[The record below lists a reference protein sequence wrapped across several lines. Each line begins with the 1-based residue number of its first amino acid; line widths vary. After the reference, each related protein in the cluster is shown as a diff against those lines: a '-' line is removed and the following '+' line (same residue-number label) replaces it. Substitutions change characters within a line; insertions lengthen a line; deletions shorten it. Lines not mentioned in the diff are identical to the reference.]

1 MNYIDDV
8 YNYYISYIYFYN
20 NLRPHGSLNY
30 FTTDFVFNIFSNQ
43 DFDSNEIKS
52 IKFNDFIV
60 CKCFPYFFSNI
71 MGSDSSNILDLY
83 KNYILPSK
91 TFLNSLNH
99 FSISSNA
106 FISLN

>member
-1 MNYIDDV
+1 MESFHSSVQREFVESIEFDYIDDV

-30 FTTDFVFNIFSNQ
+30 FTPDFVFYLFSNQ
-43 DFDSNEIKS
+43 AFDSNEIKS

-71 MGSDSSNILDLY
+71 MGSGRL
-83 KNYILPSK
+83 
-91 TFLNSLNH
+91 
-99 FSISSNA
+99 
-106 FISLN
+106 